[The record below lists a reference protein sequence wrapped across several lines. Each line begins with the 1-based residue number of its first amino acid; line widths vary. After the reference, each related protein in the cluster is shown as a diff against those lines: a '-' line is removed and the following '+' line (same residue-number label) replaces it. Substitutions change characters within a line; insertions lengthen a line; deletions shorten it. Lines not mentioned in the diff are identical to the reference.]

1 MASPEFKKGYKKGF
15 AAGADSVEEGLPG
28 WFGTFADMM
37 TLLFA
42 FFVLLAAISTM
53 DPVKLQEMANSE
65 GKSLGSKIKAS
76 GKAEL
81 EGEFEPIK
89 NLAALKK
96 EIEET
101 IEEMKKEN
109 PKGDPPIDIQ
119 TSAKGLIINIKGDYA
134 FPIGKAKMKPE
145 LMTLLNEEIIPKIQ
159 LSVFQIEV
167 AGHSDSDPMPKKWRK
182 NFATNWELS
191 AARGAS
197 VVRYMIEQGIP
208 APRLLAA
215 GYGPWAPKGIDS
227 VRKANPMWNPLTLT
241 WDEAVVSSVRG
252 MEGVVM
258 PTVLSLNATNKM
270 KSLNRRIQITFIQP
284 PHHGKGR
291 SATSYDE

>member
-1 MASPEFKKGYKKGF
+1 MAGPEFKKGYNKGYED
-15 AAGADSVEEGLPG
+15 GANSVEEGLPG

-65 GKSLGSKIKAS
+65 GKSLGSKIKAD
-76 GKAEL
+76 GKAEE

-89 NLAALKK
+89 NLAEMKK
-96 EIEET
+96 EMEET

-119 TSAKGLIINIKGDYA
+119 TSSKGLIVNIKGDYA
-134 FPIGKAKMKPE
+134 FPIGKASMKEE
-145 LMTLLNEEIIPKIQ
+145 LKGLLDEEIIPKIAA
-159 LSVFQIEV
+159 SPFQVEV
-167 AGHSDSDPMPKKWRK
+167 AGHSDSDKMPKKWRK

-197 VVRYMIEQGIP
+197 VVRYMINKGIP

-215 GYGPWAPKGIDS
+215 GYGPWAPHGLDS
-227 VRKANPMWNPLTLT
+227 VKKANPTWNPLTLT
-241 WDEAVVSSVRG
+241 WDESVTTKT
-252 MEGVVM
+252 GVVL
-258 PTVLSLNATNKM
+258 PTVLDLNKTEKM
-270 KSLNRRIQITFIQP
+270 KSKNRRIQITFLNP

-291 SATSYDE
+291 SATSYEE

>member
-1 MASPEFKKGYKKGF
+1 MAGPDFKNGYKKGYED
-15 AAGADSVEEGLPG
+15 GANSVEEGLPG

-65 GKSLGSKIKAS
+65 GKSLGSKIKAD
-76 GKAEL
+76 GKAEE

-89 NLAALKK
+89 NLAEMKK
-96 EIEET
+96 EMEET
-101 IEEMKKEN
+101 IEEMKKDN

-119 TSAKGLIINIKGDYA
+119 TSSKGLIVNIKGDYA
-134 FPIGKAKMKPE
+134 FPIGKASMKEE
-145 LMTLLNEEIIPKIQ
+145 LKGLLDEEIIPKI
-159 LSVFQIEV
+159 SASPFQVEV
-167 AGHSDSDPMPKKWRK
+167 AGHSDSDRMPKKWRK

-197 VVRYMIEQGIP
+197 VVRYMIDKGIP

-215 GYGPWAPKGIDS
+215 GYGPWAPHGLDS
-227 VRKANPMWNPLTLT
+227 VKKANPTWNPLTLT
-241 WDEAVVSSVRG
+241 WDEAVTTKT
-252 MEGVVM
+252 GVVL
-258 PTVLSLNATNKM
+258 PTVLDLNKTEKM
-270 KSLNRRIQITFIQP
+270 KSKNRRIQITFLNP

-291 SATSYDE
+291 SATSYEE

>member
-1 MASPEFKKGYKKGF
+1 MAGPDFKNGYKKGF
-15 AAGADSVEEGLPG
+15 EAGANSVEEGLPG

-53 DPVKLQEMANSE
+53 DPVKLQEMSNSE
-65 GKSLGSKIKAS
+65 GKSLGSKIKSS
-76 GKAEL
+76 GKAEE

-89 NLAALKK
+89 NLAAMKK
-96 EIEET
+96 EMEET

-119 TSAKGLIINIKGDYA
+119 TSSKGLIVNIKGDYA
-134 FPIGKAKMKPE
+134 FPIGKASMKEE
-145 LMTLLNEEIIPKIQ
+145 LKGLLDEEIIPKIAA
-159 LSVFQIEV
+159 SPFQVEV
-167 AGHSDSDPMPKKWRK
+167 AGHSDSDKMPKKWRK

-197 VVRYMIEQGIP
+197 VVRYMIDKGIP

-215 GYGPWAPKGIDS
+215 GYGPWAPHGLDS
-227 VRKANPMWNPLTLT
+227 VKKANPTWNPLTLT
-241 WDEAVVSSVRG
+241 WKDPVTTST
-252 MEGVVM
+252 GVVL
-258 PTVLSLNATNKM
+258 PTVLDLNKTEKQ
-270 KSLNRRIQITFIQP
+270 KSKNRRIQITFLNP

-291 SATSYDE
+291 SATSYED

>member
-1 MASPEFKKGYKKGF
+1 MAGAEFKKGYNKGF
-15 AAGADSVEEGLPG
+15 EDGANSVEEGLPG

-53 DPVKLQEMANSE
+53 DPVKLQEMSNSE
-65 GKSLGSKIKAS
+65 GKSLGSKIKSS
-76 GKAEL
+76 GKAEE

-89 NLAALKK
+89 NLAAMKK
-96 EIEET
+96 EMEET

-119 TSAKGLIINIKGDYA
+119 TSSKGLIVNIKGDYA
-134 FPIGKAKMKPE
+134 FPIGKASMKDE
-145 LMTLLNEEIIPKIQ
+145 LKGLLDEEIIPKIQ
-159 LSVFQIEV
+159 ASPFQVEV
-167 AGHSDSDPMPKKWRK
+167 AGHSDSDRMPKKWRK

-197 VVRYMIEQGIP
+197 VVRYMIDKGIP

-215 GYGPWAPKGIDS
+215 GYGPWAPHGLDS
-227 VRKANPMWNPLTLT
+227 VKKQNPMWNPLTLT
-241 WDEAVVSSVRG
+241 WKDPVLTKDGKE
-252 MEGVVM
+252 M
-258 PTVLSLNATNKM
+258 PTVLGLNNNERM
-270 KSLNRRIQITFIQP
+270 KSKNRRIQITFLNP

-291 SATSYDE
+291 SATSYED